1 MDWKTRRRRRSYQ
14 FTRRTQIVSYTQL
27 FRPRVSSITQFL
39 WLLVVLCCATEM
51 IETKKSTCT
60 NQMELLLFA
69 RQAKLAADFEQIT
82 SWARHARYAD
92 VETAM
97 NQVKA
102 HLRSSYSKRTFF
114 KRERKPGSMINE
126 TKRVW
131 FRPHSCSHVHW

>member
-1 MDWKTRRRRRSYQ
+1 
-14 FTRRTQIVSYTQL
+14 
-27 FRPRVSSITQFL
+27 
-39 WLLVVLCCATEM
+39 M
-51 IETKKSTCT
+51 IETKKSICT

-131 FRPHSCSHVHW
+131 FRSHSCSHVQFGKIMIILFFPSQPLQHLMTTTLSSLIAPLNSFPRVGYLRSKLGR